1 MKKNYMIYGIAA
13 LTCLLAAACAKVETA
28 EPAQEEE
35 TLTENVVVFK
45 ATASEDDTKAEITL
59 ADGDFSWTAT
69 SDKIAVATNE
79 GYKISTGA
87 TGVSGNKADFSVSL
101 GTATLNTNAFALYP
115 HTLVWD
121 DDAEPAAART
131 DCNPSHDGDGDNLVV
146 YLPDSY
152 PIGDVTSPKVPC
164 PMIASI
170 VVDGEGALGNL
181 SFKQLCAV
189 LCIQVNSIPASANT
203 LVLDFNGKKVS
214 GKFEVE
220 ALVVPGSSSIVA
232 AEGSDD
238 TITITGLDYDDWKD
252 NLVINIPVPTGVAE
266 SNVFTNL
273 TVTAKNGATTVLEM
287 TRPIKVGATN
297 WVPQRAMRRKIVASL
312 PAFSVSNDVR
322 VHIAKSNLQLTRPDT
337 DKTWAQ
343 YQTDGQLTWSFMDYP
358 WSVETEKDMAV
369 DYANKTAVRCFSWG
383 TSGYNFNETTPD
395 SYGAYYL
402 PWNTADGETR
412 QGSDF
417 GPKGTAVGLTGTFT
431 YGDWGRKIC
440 GEDKTALDD
449 HSGYGASKDWRL
461 FTRDEVLYL
470 FGKTEDATFDGGAN
484 YITTGD
490 ATEGTICFTRRHN
503 SWSVYKINTDTNPA
517 YGLILVPDYFV
528 DPTGVFVEC
537 SRYGYGNYGN
547 SFTAA
552 QWSLMEEAGA
562 AFLPVSVRVL
572 RNSNGGLAPDTNFSY
587 WTSTVRTDVA
597 THAWALQ
604 FTGSQNNWRVL
615 PTDNGVNRRNGLP
628 VRLIRVLN

>member
-69 SDKIAVATNE
+69 SDKIAVATDE

-252 NLVINIPVPTGVAE
+252 NLVINIPVPTGVVSTNE
-266 SNVFTNL
+266 FTNL

-287 TRPIKVGATN
+287 TRPIKVGAN

-312 PAFSVSNDVR
+312 PAFSVSPTKR
-322 VHIAKSNLQLTRPDT
+322 VAISRSNLQCTT
-337 DKTWAQ
+337 
-343 YQTDGQLTWSFMDYP
+343 TDGWTTWTWSFMDYP
-358 WSVETEKDMAV
+358 WSVVETSTLTAD
-369 DYANKTAVRCFSWG
+369 DYADATAIGLFCWG
-383 TSGYNFNETTPD
+383 TSGHLFDAKDNYGTKYKPFFTTGSNSDYGPD
-395 SYGAYYL
+395 RIKTENSGL
-402 PWNTADGETR
+402 IGE
-412 QGSDF
+412 
-417 GPKGTAVGLTGTFT
+417 KYK
-431 YGDWGRKIC
+431 YGDWGVEA
-440 GEDKTALDD
+440 GSLE
-449 HSGYGASKDWRL
+449 GYSNWR
-461 FTRDEVLYL
+461 TPTGDEYLYL
-470 FGKTEDATFDGGAN
+470 FALKGYNLNGYSSGTTFDNDAALAKSDNEPVAN
-484 YITTGD
+484 DYRYS
-490 ATEGTICFTRRHN
+490 RRLN
-503 SWSVYKINTDTNPA
+503 NF
-517 YGLILVPDYFV
+517 GLGMVNGKKGMIVLPDYFV
-528 DPTGVFVEC
+528 DPSGKFVVRYTKDNEGDFLKNLYTEGEWTTMAQAGAVFLPIAGVRSGKTVN
-537 SRYGYGNYGN
+537 SPDGYGRYW
-547 SFTAA
+547 SVTPHPTADEVR
-552 QWSLMEEAGA
+552 QMTFHYKSL
-562 AFLPVSVRVL
+562 RVVTEV
-572 RNSNGGLAPDTNFSY
+572 RNSGRS
-587 WTSTVRTDVA
+587 
-597 THAWALQ
+597 
-604 FTGSQNNWRVL
+604 
-615 PTDNGVNRRNGLP
+615 
-628 VRLIRVLN
+628 VRLIRDIE

>member
-214 GKFEVE
+214 GKFEIETTVT
-220 ALVVPGSSSIVA
+220 PGASSIVA
-232 AEGSDD
+232 ANDDAYD
-238 TITITGLDYDDWKD
+238 TITITDLAFADWKD
-252 NLVINIPVPTGVAE
+252 NLVINIPVPTGVVSTNE
-266 SNVFTNL
+266 FTNL

-287 TRPIKVGATN
+287 TRPIKVGAN

-312 PAFSVSNDVR
+312 PAFSVADNVR
-322 VHIAKSNLQLTRPDT
+322 VHIAKSNLQLRRPST
-337 DKTWAQ
+337 AKSWEATQAAGELIWEFMPES
-343 YQTDGQLTWSFMDYP
+343 WSRI
-358 WSVETEKDMAV
+358 SANTVSV
-369 DYANKTAVRCFSWG
+369 DYASEGVITLFAWG
-383 TSGYNFNETTPD
+383 TSGQNFGEYSSTYYQPWITAKGAHTDFGTKGVINLTGDFSLGDWGVKACQGGKTLD
-395 SYGAYYL
+395 DGYGAYSTWRSL
-402 PWNTADGETR
+402 TAEE
-412 QGSDF
+412 
-417 GPKGTAVGLTGTFT
+417 
-431 YGDWGRKIC
+431 C
-440 GEDKTALDD
+440 
-449 HSGYGASKDWRL
+449 L
-461 FTRDEVLYL
+461 FL
-470 FGKTEDATFDGGAN
+470 FGKTQKPDYG
-484 YITTGD
+484 TGEMYD
-490 ATEGTICFTRRHN
+490 ATESSDTRYAKRLFNWGMGT
-503 SWSVYKINTDTNPA
+503 INTDDESKIT
-517 YGLILVPDYFV
+517 GMIVVPDYFV
-528 DPTGVFVEC
+528 DPTDTFVK
-537 SRYGYGNYGN
+537 GNRVDTYN
-547 SFTAA
+547 RFTVG
-552 QWSLMEEAGA
+552 QWSLMAAAGA
-562 AFLPVSVRVL
+562 AFLP
-572 RNSNGGLAPDTNFSY
+572 NGGQILKNNLVDDSYYNLSSGCSY
-587 WTSTVRTDVA
+587 WLSTTPHETSGHSFDVGG
-597 THAWALQ
+597 
-604 FTGSQNNWRVL
+604 GSNNWKPV
-615 PTDNGVNRRNGLP
+615 PANTSNSRRNGFSI
-628 VRLIRVLN
+628 RLIRELN